1 MTAGTLSIVK
11 QIEGRLLGLDG
22 HSDPAETNGE
32 YAPFLTGFNFRGVSL
47 FPVNAFESPG
57 DNYREA
63 CAPFYATQLDDFL
76 GPALPADLNAVKGSD
91 ASTAGAINIQPGG
104 VARLTTGAGSTH
116 TMAVN
121 GSQLVG
127 SKNWLVSNGDTV
139 FEARV
144 GKASA
149 VTSQQYAIGLA
160 DVSTL
165 SPLFTIS
172 GVTVTTALTNAVA
185 FVQDPAATN
194 ASTFYA
200 VSINAGGTAQIA
212 ACAAANPTGQT
223 VTLGIDTAAQ
233 HKYRIEVDAAGNA
246 TFYIDG
252 IQVAFLALAVATTAT
267 LAQSVGTFSEI
278 TSGSQTIDID
288 YIRMQQLAGRG

>member
-1 MTAGTLSIVK
+1 MSAGTLEIVK
-11 QIEGRLLGLDG
+11 SLEGRLLGLDG
-22 HSDPAETNGE
+22 HTDPNETSGE
-32 YAPFLTGFNFRGVSL
+32 YAPFLTGFCFRGL
-47 FPVNAFESPG
+47 RIYPIGKEFSPG
-57 DNYREA
+57 DDYKEA
-63 CAPFYATQLDDFL
+63 VSPFYATQMDDFL
-76 GPALPADLNAVKGSD
+76 GPALPGDLNAVKGSD
-91 ASTAGAINIQPGG
+91 ASTAGAINIQTGG

-127 SKNWLVSNGDTV
+127 SKNWLVSNGETV

-149 VTSQQYAIGLA
+149 VTGQQYAIGLS

-172 GVTVTTALTNAVA
+172 TLTPTTALTNSVA
-185 FVQDPAATN
+185 FIQDPNATATAA
-194 ASTFYA
+194 FYA

-212 ACAAANPTGQT
+212 LCAAVNPASQT
-223 VTLGIDTAAQ
+223 VTLGVDTAAF

-267 LAQSVGTFSEI
+267 LAQSVGTFSEV
-278 TSGSQTIDID
+278 TTGSQTVDID
-288 YIRMQQLAGRG
+288 YIRMQQLVNRG